1 MTRITRVMLTSLV
14 SRALLTPRRSPT
26 AGAGWG
32 DVRAGRKLALS
43 AASLALALCTAC
55 TAPTADPPPA
65 RLQPLPKPLVIAH
78 RGASGYLPEHT
89 LEAYALAIGQGAHF
103 IESDLVMTG
112 DGVLLARHEN
122 ELSDTTDVAEKYP
135 ERKTTM
141 MIDGQRVDGWFS
153 EDFTLA
159 EIRNLRANQRFAFRD
174 QSNNGKFGIP
184 TLDEV
189 IQLVLSKSRESG
201 REVGIYLETKH
212 PSHFAGHGLALEN
225 PLIAALQRHRLDRS
239 DAAVFIQ
246 SFEVGNLK
254 KLNGMTD
261 VPLVQLLGA
270 ASLSPFDQQTAGT
283 GLTYAAMSTDAG
295 LGNIARYADGIGP
308 WKGLVVP
315 RDGEGNLGTP
325 TDLVARAHAAG
336 LVVHAYTFRSEA
348 HYLAAAY
355 DGDPG
360 AEYRQFFALDI
371 DGIFTDFPDAAIGAT
386 R

>member
-1 MTRITRVMLTSLV
+1 MTRMKRVMPSSLV
-14 SRALLTPRRSPT
+14 SRVFVTPRRSP
-26 AGAGWG
+26 AAEADGG
-32 DVRAGRKLALS
+32 DVRAGCKLVLS
-43 AASLALALCTAC
+43 ATWLALALCTAC
-55 TAPTADPPPA
+55 TVPTANPPLA
-65 RLQPLPKPLVIAH
+65 LLQPLPKPLVIAH

-89 LEAYALAIGQGAHF
+89 LEAYALAIAQGAHF
-103 IESDLVMTG
+103 IESDLVITG

-135 ERKTTM
+135 ERKTTK
-141 MIDGQRVDGWFS
+141 MIDGRHVDGWFS

-159 EIRNLRANQRFAFRD
+159 EIGNLRANERFAFRN
-174 QSNNGKFGIP
+174 QSNNGKFGVP

-189 IQLVLSKSRESG
+189 IRLVLSKSRESG

-212 PSHFAGHGLALEN
+212 PSHFAVHGLALEE
-225 PLIAALQRHRLDRS
+225 PLIAALQRHDLDRG

-254 KLNGMTD
+254 KLNGMTE

-270 ASLSPFDQQTAGT
+270 ALLSPFDQETAGT
-283 GLTYAAMSTDAG
+283 GLTYAAMSTEAG
-295 LGNIARYADGIGP
+295 LGNIAGYAEGIGP

-371 DGIFTDFPDAAIGAT
+371 DGVFTDFPDAAIGAT